1 MRLDGQEKCPIGNGG
16 GHYRSGWTG
25 NGGGHYR
32 SKNGQ
37 LLSFSDLH
45 GSFSWVVQAVE
56 ALFPLRV
63 GPDLYLK

>member
-1 MRLDGQEKCPIGNGG
+1 MGLEGRKKARRGMGG
-16 GHYRSGWTG
+16 ALSRRGGTG

-45 GSFSWVVQAVE
+45 GSFSWVVQAVD
-56 ALFPLRV
+56 R
-63 GPDLYLK
+63 

>member
-45 GSFSWVVQAVE
+45 GSFFWVVQAVD
-56 ALFPLRV
+56 R
-63 GPDLYLK
+63 